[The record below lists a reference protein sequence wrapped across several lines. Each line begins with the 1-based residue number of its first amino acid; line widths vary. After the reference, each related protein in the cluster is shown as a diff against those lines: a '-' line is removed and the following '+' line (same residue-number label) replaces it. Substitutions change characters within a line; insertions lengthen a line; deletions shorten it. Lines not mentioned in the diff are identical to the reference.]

1 MIAAVRPRSATGP
14 HPDPSTT
21 PTAGVPAQR
30 SCTVRAASSTCS
42 FLDSSAR
49 IMAGPASRREDDFP
63 DDLAFVS
70 ERALGLPVEHH
81 TDPAGVAKR
90 QRDPILGLP
99 PDAFAWIQ
107 QRFLEGG
114 TVDLHLDPAP
124 LDGLDVHDQLLPVV
138 RGDSFERQG

>member
-1 MIAAVRPRSATGP
+1 MIVAVRLRSATGP

-30 SCTVRAASSTCS
+30 SCTVRAARSTCS
-42 FLDSSAR
+42 FMDSSAR
-49 IMAGPASRREDDFP
+49 MVGGPASRREDDLP

-70 ERALGLPVEHH
+70 KRALGLTVEHH
-81 TDPAGVAKR
+81 ADTAGVAKR

-99 PDAFAWIQ
+99 PDAVAWIQ

-124 LDGLDVHDQLLPVV
+124 LDG
-138 RGDSFERQG
+138 